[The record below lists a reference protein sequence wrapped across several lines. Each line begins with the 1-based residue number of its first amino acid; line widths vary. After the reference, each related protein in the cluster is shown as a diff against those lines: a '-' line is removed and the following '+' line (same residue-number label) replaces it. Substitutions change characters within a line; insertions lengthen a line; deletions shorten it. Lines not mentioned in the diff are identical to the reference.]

1 MSNRAISIVS
11 GVAFILAASGSAF
24 AADLARQMPVKAPPP
39 APPVP
44 VWNWTG
50 FYVGANA
57 GYTWSDH
64 GVDLSPTS
72 GDVPALISSTGQVP
86 GSINLKRDGFIGGG
100 QIGYNW
106 QFTNWL
112 VGLEADVQG
121 TSVNNTALVHT
132 AVPGMFPVD
141 NTVSSKLEALGTV
154 RGRIG
159 FLPHTNWLIFV
170 TGGLAYGEVKNSAT
184 IFDFLPLSFSGNSS
198 EWKTG
203 WTLGGGTEWAFARN
217 WSAKVEYLYYD
228 LGKTTV
234 TLSRVVG
241 DPAFGG
247 TFAARFTNNGHIAR
261 AGINYHF

>member
-1 MSNRAISIVS
+1 MSEIMKKLLVGAAF
-11 GVAFILAASGSAF
+11 VALGTFSAQ
-24 AADLARQMPVKAPPP
+24 AADLAVRPHRTVEP
-39 APPVP
+39 AY
-44 VWNWTG
+44 NWSG
-50 FYVGANA
+50 IYIGANA

-86 GSINLKRDGFIGGG
+86 GSVNLNRNGFIGGG

-112 VGLEADVQG
+112 VGLEADIQG
-121 TSVNNTALVHT
+121 TSVDNTALVHT
-132 AVPGMFPVD
+132 AVPGMNAVD
-141 NTVSSKLEALGTV
+141 NTVSSKLQWLGTV

-159 FLPHTNWLIFV
+159 FLPQNNWLIFV
-170 TGGLAYGEVKNSAT
+170 TGGLAYGEVENSAT
-184 IFDFLPLSFSGNSS
+184 IFNVAPLSYSGSS
-198 EWKTG
+198 SDLKTG

-217 WSAKVEYLYYD
+217 WSAKLEYLYYD

-234 TLSRVVG
+234 TLSQVIG
-241 DPAFGG
+241 DPAFAG